1 VTLQR
6 VADLAVRGFGDWC
19 TVAIGDSTGRHRVV
33 ATAHRDPARK
43 RWAEEYARL
52 NPRPPDAPSGVA
64 RVLRSGRSELYPH
77 IGEDLLVASAT
88 SDEDLRVLRELR
100 MRSAMVVPMITRG
113 RTVGAITFI
122 SAESKHSFSGDDL
135 AVAEQLAERA
145 AVAVDNS
152 QLFAQAR
159 EAESVAV
166 EANRAKTDFLA
177 SMSHELRTPL
187 NALAGYA
194 ELLEMGIH
202 GELPPAQKD
211 MVARIRR
218 SQRHL
223 QGLIEDVLGFARI
236 EAGKLEIEL
245 DDVAVGASVVRVS
258 EFVLPQFAAKS
269 LDFDVA
275 PVDPRLRVRADRD
288 RLQQII
294 LNLLTNAA
302 KFTPANGSV
311 RVAIETAGSTV
322 RINVIDTGVGIPA
335 DKHEA
340 IFEPFVQLSGP
351 NKSGPGGTGLGLAI
365 SRNLARAMNGD
376 VTVRSE
382 SGSGSTFTIELPR
395 APEASL
401 PAAATGARHEAHDGG
416 RVPTPATTSRRA

>member
-1 VTLQR
+1 
-6 VADLAVRGFGDWC
+6 
-19 TVAIGDSTGRHRVV
+19 
-33 ATAHRDPARK
+33 
-43 RWAEEYARL
+43 
-52 NPRPPDAPSGVA
+52 
-64 RVLRSGRSELYPH
+64 
-77 IGEDLLVASAT
+77 
-88 SDEDLRVLRELR
+88 
-100 MRSAMVVPMITRG
+100 MVVPMITRG

-187 NALAGYA
+187 NALAGYS